1 MRYLLLTVF
10 LMLAGSAYADSV
22 TAKSDADCKLINTNK
37 DKVLYDG
44 GCTVKESSG
53 AVGEDYVVKLDNGEK
68 YSFKQ
73 GSDGDYIVHTPDGN
87 THATM
92 KDKGEKGVFKWGNR
106 KLVVNTRGHSSSLKA
121 KATVDGHCKLY
132 NEKSDNKKYK
142 GNCTIKQK
150 VSDGD
155 SKYVIT
161 LGDGDVYKF
170 EETGYGYKVHMPN
183 NSVHKDKATLNEH
196 SNKLVFSW
204 GKWEL
209 TAKPN

>member
-1 MRYLLLTVF
+1 MF
-10 LMLAGSAYADSV
+10 AGSAYADS
-22 TAKSDADCKLINTNK
+22 AKVKSEADCKLINTNK

-44 GCTVKESSG
+44 GCTIKETANSG
-53 AVGEDYVVKLDNGEK
+53 GVEYVVKLDNGDK
-68 YSFKQ
+68 YRIEETD
-73 GSDGDYIVHTPDGN
+73 DGYTVHTPDGTKN
-87 THATM
+87 ATM
-92 KDKGEKGVFKWGNR
+92 KDKGQKGVFKWGNK
-106 KLVVNTRGHSSSLKA
+106 KLVVNTKGHSSSQTA

-150 VSDGD
+150 VSDSD
-155 SKYVIT
+155 STYVIT

-170 EETGYGYKVHMPN
+170 EESGYGYKVHMPD
-183 NSVHKDKATLNEH
+183 NSWHKDKATLNEH
-196 SNKLVFSW
+196 SNKMVFKW